1 MTDYTSSD
9 ILNFSVNQQPLQVGA
24 AFDALMKD
32 RAAAM
37 IDAHAE
43 TYGQQVFNAPED
55 DEQLELDLPEDDV
68 DDEDIEDLD
77 VDLDDLDDA
86 DLDVDDDLEDLDDL
100 DLDSDEDITDEDA

>member
-9 ILNFSVNQQPLQVGA
+9 ILNFSVNQQPLQVGT

-32 RAAAM
+32 RAAAL

-43 TYGQQVFNAPED
+43 TYAAFNAPEED
-55 DEQLELDLPEDDV
+55 DQLEFDLPDDDV
-68 DDEDIEDLD
+68 DDEDIDDLD
-77 VDLDDLDDA
+77 VDLDDLDDT
-86 DLDVDDDLEDLDDL
+86 DLDLDDDLEDLDDL